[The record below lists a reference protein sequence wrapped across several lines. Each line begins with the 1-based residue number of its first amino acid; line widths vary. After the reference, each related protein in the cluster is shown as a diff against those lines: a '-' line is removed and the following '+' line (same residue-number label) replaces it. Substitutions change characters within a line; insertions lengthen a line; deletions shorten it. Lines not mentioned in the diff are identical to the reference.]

1 MFVPASHLA
10 FSAEKLR
17 SQKQE
22 QAINFSTDF
31 WNAEKQ
37 VSEEMN

>member
-37 VSEEMN
+37 VSEEIN